1 MNGMYVIFRTGCVK
15 MSITDTNMSMDLLKE
30 KAIWVRK
37 ETLKIHK
44 IAPETRIA
52 SSLSPVEIFVTLY
65 YGKILDYNAK
75 KIDWKER
82 DRFIISKGHGA
93 ISLYPILADLGYFD
107 KNELKNVCKEGTFL
121 GGIPDSII
129 PGFET
134 INGSLGHGLG
144 VACGIA
150 LALKRKKAKE
160 MVFVLLG
167 DGELYEGSVW
177 EAIMFAGEHKL
188 DNLNVILDNN
198 RICMLDYCKKILDLE
213 PHEEKFKAFKWNVRT
228 VDGHDVK
235 QLYNS
240 LIALKGERNNR
251 PKLLIANTI
260 KGKGVPSL
268 ETDPLCH
275 IKNLKPAEIDKILVG
290 LA

>member
-1 MNGMYVIFRTGCVK
+1 
-15 MSITDTNMSMDLLKE
+15 MSTADGEGKLEFLRE
-30 KAIWVRK
+30 KATWVRK

-44 IAPETRIA
+44 IAPETRIS
-52 SSLSPVEIFVTLY
+52 SSLSPVEIFVVLY
-65 YGKILDYNAK
+65 YGKILNFNPK
-75 KIDWKER
+75 NFNWEGR

-107 KNELKNVCKEGTFL
+107 RNELNSVCKEGTFL

-144 VACGIA
+144 VACGMA
-150 LALKRKKAKE
+150 LALKRKKVKE

-177 EAIMFAGEHKL
+177 EAIMFAGEHRL
-188 DNLNVILDNN
+188 DNLILILDNN
-198 RICMLDYCKKILDLE
+198 RVCMLDYCKKILDLE
-213 PHEEKFKAFKWNVRT
+213 PHAEKFKAFKWDVVT
-228 VDGHDVK
+228 VDGHDVNK
-235 QLYNS
+235 LYHS
-240 LIALKGERNNR
+240 LIALKEERNNK

-260 KGKGVPSL
+260 KGKGVPRL
-268 ETDPLCH
+268 ETDSLSH
-275 IKNLKPAEIDKILVG
+275 IKSLKPAEIDEILMG
-290 LA
+290 LK